1 MVTEK
6 IFSEGYRL
14 LRQWHRI
21 PFAPDVVQSLYAIA
35 ANLIYHCV
43 LASKS
48 RQTKPRCSSSD
59 KKKRE
64 VNRWCF
70 FLFPTACLVDLN
82 CIFFTF
88 CALSTRVTLCSSL
101 RVSTAS
107 TSFFLPG
114 FVRHT
119 YTHTHYANAVGESSC
134 VVFLFVVLLRAGF
147 SAYCLRGLSA
157 DWSIVWSRWYPEMF
171 IH

>member
-1 MVTEK
+1 MS
-6 IFSEGYRL
+6 F
-14 LRQWHRI
+14 
-21 PFAPDVVQSLYAIA
+21 SLYAIA

-70 FLFPTACLVDLN
+70 FLLPTACLVDFELHFLYVL
-82 CIFFTF
+82 CTFHPCDTVQLASCFYRFHVIFFTWF
-88 CALSTRVTLCSSL
+88 CTT
-101 RVSTAS
+101 
-107 TSFFLPG
+107 
-114 FVRHT
+114 HT
-119 YTHTHYANAVGESSC
+119 YTHTHYASAVGESSC

-157 DWSIVWSRWYPEMF
+157 D
-171 IH
+171 

>member
-1 MVTEK
+1 MS
-6 IFSEGYRL
+6 F
-14 LRQWHRI
+14 
-21 PFAPDVVQSLYAIA
+21 SLYAIA

-59 KKKRE
+59 KKKKGKSIAGAFF
-64 VNRWCF
+64 F
-70 FLFPTACLVDLN
+70 FLRHVSWTLN

-101 RVSTAS
+101 RVSAAS

-157 DWSIVWSRWYPEMF
+157 D
-171 IH
+171 